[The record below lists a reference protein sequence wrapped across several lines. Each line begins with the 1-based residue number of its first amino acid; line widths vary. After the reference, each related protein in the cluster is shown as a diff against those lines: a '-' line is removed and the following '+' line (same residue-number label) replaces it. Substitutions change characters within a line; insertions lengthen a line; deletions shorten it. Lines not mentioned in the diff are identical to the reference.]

1 MNKNEL
7 KKVLKPVVKQCIN
20 EVLLE
25 EGLLSTVIAE
35 VMKGTGAARIV
46 EATKPVQ
53 PKVDNTAAR
62 EKKRKQMLEQKRKLL
77 NAIGTESYNG
87 VNLFEGTTPTTSA
100 PFSSSIRESTP
111 VPHPASNILVP
122 LKSLGSFSIIAACI
136 FSRPSLTNW
145 RTKETGSF
153 DVSLS
158 QASLDTSLK

>member
-7 KKVLKPVVKQCIN
+7 KKVLKPLVKQCIN

-46 EATKPVQ
+46 ESTQPVQ

-62 EKKRKQMLEQKRKLL
+62 EKKRKELLEQKKKLL
-77 NAIGTESYNG
+77 DAIGTESYNG

-100 PFSSSIRESTP
+100 PAPGQTQQQGPLSGVAPNDPGVDISS
-111 VPHPASNILVP
+111 LM
-122 LKSLGSFSIIAACI
+122 GSAH
-136 FSRPSLTNW
+136 NW
-145 RTKETGSF
+145 SKMV
-153 DVSLS
+153 D
-158 QASLDTSLK
+158 K